1 MTEQELT
8 PEVGLI
14 ASIVLDPAW
23 SLQVID
29 KLQLSADN
37 FRHSNTRQ
45 MFSKLAEMR
54 EAGKPITQAAL
65 AVELPALEVGV
76 WKLTD
81 NFFSASPE
89 YYAEAVLEI
98 NRRYSLRDLAQ
109 ELAQAAG
116 DPQADLDAL
125 TDRASQ
131 TLNKVLDKG
140 FTTQSTTLKDAAAS
154 VVDDLDNLPSYIPTP
169 WPALN
174 EALGGLRKGGF
185 YVIAARPGMGKS
197 LLGLQL
203 ATAISGPTREVA
215 FFSFE
220 MNETELAT
228 RALASKTGINL
239 SKIDRRELSE
249 QEKQT
254 LALAYKDLTNHLH
267 LIATPSRQVSQLRP
281 TLRAIRSNQSGEL
294 AAVFIDYL
302 GLLDAP
308 GSSLYEKVTKI
319 SGQLKSLAMELDIP
333 LVALA
338 QLNRKAEERSG
349 SPSLADLRDSGSIEQ
364 DADAVLML
372 SNDESGHLAL
382 TIQKNRQGPLG
393 SFTGLI
399 DRPTM
404 TIKTFTKDKQSDRK
418 ENQKR

>member
-1 MTEQELT
+1 MTEPEIT
-8 PEVGLI
+8 PELGIV
-14 ASIVLDPAW
+14 ASVLLNPAW
-23 SLQVID
+23 SWEVID
-29 KLQLSADN
+29 RLGLTPDN
-37 FRHSNTRQ
+37 FRHSDARQ
-45 MFSKLAEMR
+45 MFSKLSQMR
-54 EAGKPITQAAL
+54 EVGKTLTQAEL
-65 AVELPALEVGV
+65 AVELPTLSQSV
-76 WKLTD
+76 WRVTD
-81 NFFSASPE
+81 HFFSASPE
-89 YYAEAVLEI
+89 VYADAVLEK
-98 NRRYSLRDLAQ
+98 NRRYSIRDLSLLLAQ
-109 ELAQAAG
+109 EAG
-116 DPQADLDAL
+116 NPEADLDAL
-125 TDRASQ
+125 LDKASQ

-140 FTTQSTTLKDAAAS
+140 FTTQSSTLKEAAAS
-154 VVDDLDNLPSYIPTP
+154 VIDDLDNPPSYIPTP

-174 EALGGLRKGGF
+174 EALGGLRQGAF

-203 ATAISGPTREVA
+203 ASAIANPTRQVA

-249 QEKQT
+249 QDKQK
-254 LALAYKDLTNHLH
+254 LALAYKDLTDNLH

-281 TLRAIRSNQSGEL
+281 TLRAIRATKEGSLG
-294 AAVFIDYL
+294 AVFIDYL

-308 GSSLYEKVTKI
+308 GQTLYEKVTKI

-338 QLNRKAEERSG
+338 QLNRKAEERQG

-372 SNDESGHLAL
+372 SNDESGHLSL

-404 TIKTFTKDKQSDRK
+404 TIKTFTKD
-418 ENQKR
+418 